1 MEQKH
6 IFKQMI
12 DFNRSVFDRSYSA
25 MVIWQD
31 QMERAARA
39 LQEQASWLPNETQVI
54 VDEWVD
60 AFKKGRDEFRKAVV
74 GSFDKASE
82 TIGA

>member
-1 MEQKH
+1 MDQKQ

-12 DFNRSVFDRSYSA
+12 DFNRNLFDRSYSA

-31 QMERAARA
+31 QVERAARA
-39 LQEQASWLPNETQVI
+39 LQEQASWIPNETQVI

-60 AFKKGRDEFRKAVV
+60 AYKKGRDDFRRAVV
-74 GSFDKASE
+74 GSFDKA
-82 TIGA
+82 TDYIAA